1 MIKVFNTPY
10 NNAYSSQFNI
20 DRIDNQIAELNK
32 IKNQYQQQLN
42 QPQTPTNLTQN
53 FQLAPVNRE
62 VIRYANSIEDVQKD
76 SVIGETPYFSKDMNV
91 VWIKNIKGDIR
102 TYELNEIIQK
112 DDKDIQIDLLKAQ
125 ISELKGMI
133 NNAKPND
140 DDVNEPIESKKST
153 NVSNGGTSK
162 TKQKQP
168 TRNI

>member
-1 MIKVFNTPY
+1 MFNTPY
-10 NNAYSSQFNI
+10 NNAYNQQMNI

-102 TYELNEIIQK
+102 TYELSEIVQK

-125 ISELKGMI
+125 INELKGMI
-133 NNAKPND
+133 NNAKSND
-140 DDVNEPIESKKST
+140 DDVNEPVESKKST
-153 NVSNGGTSK
+153 NVSIGRTSK
-162 TKQKQP
+162 TKSNKSY
-168 TRNI
+168 